1 MKAIILF
8 TTFLFFGLYAQGQ
21 NFFEVLGRPAAF
33 ENPND
38 GTSNESD
45 RPIADRTSKKPWF
58 VICDRPDTKVH
69 EKSGRSF
76 DLDASKKLQFGDY
89 YYVVEEEGQYI
100 HLGKAAVN
108 GRKIDKGSFQDFGW
122 VFKNEVLLWAAGLRN
137 ERTKINKKAF
147 LLNSVKAI
155 KEVIAQDRKEIVKIY
170 DGPRSSKTIGEKTI
184 YEFYF
189 VLKEENDRYLL
200 SKEVNLSTQLL
211 EVNNPIVG
219 WVVKTRVAEWNTR
232 IAMEP
237 NYQEAAFA
245 ERKSNPK
252 FQVIAY
258 GDEEAA
264 ENHANGSPRPDL
276 AFWESDP
283 VKLDPAKL
291 AKSNPRRFNG
301 TVVRF
306 PLLNTNPKSYTTGVI
321 GEITVKG
328 SLQELGKI
336 NEVNYSALNAA
347 LQNIKNVRENFNVV
361 FVIEGTSNL
370 ANFRESIA
378 VGIQKINT
386 VLTEVPNVRFGAVVY
401 RDIPEEVDK
410 RLVETKALT
419 SNQEELASWLRLVPF
434 ARWRDNDPWTALN
447 LGLEKALFG
456 MGLRKDD
463 TNIIIV
469 LGENGD
475 FSADKLRMAK
485 HAKHAANITEER
497 LSKRL
502 CELNAHLFAV
512 QCKNNGDLAGK
523 KFVEQIHS
531 LALDN
536 ANCQYDLVR
545 GVSNYAPQID
555 VNGPEMTL
563 DLNAQKIAL
572 EGGTMRSEINRPRSK
587 ASFSENQVNDQMKNA
602 AVEVFQF
609 VDNFWRKLS
618 QIVDE
623 GASYDDVSS
632 GGLSSAAMAKVMD
645 GLKDNSGAGY
655 SLKDIQNLL
664 KDKYKLYAE
673 VFVPKKVEGAVH
685 SSFSQV
691 LFMPK
696 DDLRDYIET
705 LRKLATAYNGDPK
718 TQRDALFN
726 TLLDLLKQYS
736 GDASLKRNTADN
748 TSIEKL
754 NAIMQGLTGEG
765 LELQY
770 GNDKRKEILLSDFRD
785 KKKMKDEDISIFIRG
800 VLERTKTLENILKD
814 TKYEFSYKSSEEN
827 IYYWIPLEYTF

>member
-1 MKAIILF
+1 MKTKALLIV
-8 TTFLFFGLYAQGQ
+8 FLFFGFLAQGQ
-21 NFFEVLGRPAAF
+21 NYFEVLGRPAAF
-33 ENPND
+33 ETPDD

-45 RPIADRTSKKPWF
+45 KPIGDKNIRNRTPWY
-58 VICDRPDTKVH
+58 VICDRPDTKVF
-69 EKSGRSF
+69 KKTGRNF

-89 YYVVEEEGQYI
+89 YYVVEEEGLYI

-108 GRKIDKGSFQDFGW
+108 GRRIERNSFQDFGW
-122 VFKNEVLLWAAGLRN
+122 VFKNEVLLWATGLRSK
-137 ERTKINKKAF
+137 RTKINKKAF

-155 KEVIAQDRKEIVKIY
+155 QEVIRQERKEIVKIY

-232 IAMEP
+232 LAMEP

-252 FQVIAY
+252 FQVVAY

-264 ENHANGSPRPDL
+264 ENHANGSPRPDM

-306 PLLNTNPKSYTTGVI
+306 PLLNINPKSYTTGVI

-336 NEVNYSALNAA
+336 NEVNYSSLNAA

-370 ANFRESIA
+370 ANFREPIA
-378 VGIQKINT
+378 VGIQKINANLKT
-386 VLTEVPNVRFGAVVY
+386 NVPNVRFGAVVY

-410 RLVETKALT
+410 RLIETKALT
-419 SNQEELASWLRLVPF
+419 SNHEDLATWLRQVPF
-434 ARWRDNDPWTALN
+434 ARWHDNDPWTALN

-475 FSADKLRMAK
+475 FSADRLRIAR
-485 HAKHAANITEER
+485 HAKHAANITEEK
-497 LSKRL
+497 LSNRL

-512 QCKNNGDLAGK
+512 QCRNNGDLAGK

-563 DLNAQKIAL
+563 DLNAQKITL
-572 EGGTMRSEINRPRSK
+572 EGGTMRAEINRPRSK
-587 ASFSENQVNDQMKNA
+587 SAFSENQVSDQMKNA
-602 AVEVFQF
+602 ATEVFQF
-609 VDNFWRKLS
+609 VDNFWKKLS

-623 GASYDDVSS
+623 GASYDDVSI

-673 VFVPKKVEGAVH
+673 AFVPKKVEGARH

-705 LRKLATAYNGDPK
+705 LRRLAIAYNGDPK
-718 TQRDALFN
+718 TQREALFN

-736 GDASLKRNTADN
+736 GDASLRRYTANN
-748 TSIEKL
+748 TSIDQL
-754 NAIMQGLTGEG
+754 NAIMQGLTTEG
-765 LELQY
+765 LEL
-770 GNDKRKEILLSDFRD
+770 GDNNGKHLLSDFRD
-785 KKKMKDEDISIFIRG
+785 RSKMNDEAISNFIKG
-800 VLERTKTLENILKD
+800 VLERTKILENILKD
-814 TKYEFSYKSSEEN
+814 TKYEFAYKSSEEN
-827 IYYWIPLEYTF
+827 IYYWIPVEYTF